1 MHLRLFC
8 FFSGI
13 RHGNGEHDG
22 VMQDLKP
29 VYFDAEYS
37 IDGYLARFQ
46 GTNQESDG
54 DLLDSLTRDLVSLS
68 TDVSRYAGFLDQC

>member
-1 MHLRLFC
+1 MVL
-8 FFSGI
+8 
-13 RHGNGEHDG
+13 
-22 VMQDLKP
+22 QDLPP

-37 IDGYLARFQ
+37 IDGYLAKFQ

-68 TDVSRYAGFLDQC
+68 SDVSRYAGVIDHNAGL